1 MGSWAAQGKENKE
14 IKGAQ
19 DPRMK
24 GYFLSSSPP
33 LVPFDSYNWFTL
45 GGQNQLMESKEEQ
58 GEERECMTGIRKACL
73 IFLFFP
79 LNHLPD
85 PSCLVTFRGIM
96 ELSSP
101 RVGKAHSVP

>member
-1 MGSWAAQGKENKE
+1 MLSWLRAFLSLSRRALSQDIAFPSQGSVGSWAAQGKENKE

-45 GGQNQLMESKEEQ
+45 GGQNQLMESMETKVDK
-58 GEERECMTGIRKACL
+58 RPRLYNLGIRMACRV
-73 IFLFFP
+73 
-79 LNHLPD
+79 HMALPD
-85 PSCLVTFRGIM
+85 
-96 ELSSP
+96 
-101 RVGKAHSVP
+101 

>member
-1 MGSWAAQGKENKE
+1 MLSWLRAFLSLSRRALSQDIAFPSQGSVGSWAAQGKENKE

-45 GGQNQLMESKEEQ
+45 GGQNQLMES
-58 GEERECMTGIRKACL
+58 RENKGGRGKGRAG
-73 IFLFFP
+73 
-79 LNHLPD
+79 
-85 PSCLVTFRGIM
+85 SVVTAKI
-96 ELSSP
+96 
-101 RVGKAHSVP
+101 K